1 MAIPIDTLKKAL
13 LLTPIERAEL
23 VDQLLLSLDHPDMN
37 LDVLWAKESENRLDA
52 YEAEKLKA
60 IALEQV
66 LEKYK

>member
-1 MAIPIDTLKKAL
+1 MAIPNDMLKKAL
-13 LLTPIERAEL
+13 LLSPIERAEL
-23 VDQLLLSLDHPDMN
+23 VDQLLLSLDHPDRN

-52 YEAEKLKA
+52 YEAGKLKA